1 MRRCARASRPQRHAR
16 LRPVA
21 PPPPRDLSSYDDC
34 PPTAPRVRWTY
45 VRRGSQPAAIN
56 RRAPAADRPRRSRRP
71 PRPRVGAAG
80 DDHLGSGRQR
90 KDVAAARLG
99 RTRRRGTPTVAEY
112 LLAEMLDRQP
122 GQVQDLLLRTSLLN
136 HVNGELADL
145 LTGRP
150 GSEGI
155 LLELED
161 ANAFV
166 LSLDPGRTWFRFHQL
181 FGDMLRLEL
190 RRTLVRRRRAMAAA
204 RRPCPGSRRRARHQ
218 AAAPSGDRDAARGAR
233 VPSGGARGVP
243 RRRAPAT

>member
-1 MRRCARASRPQRHAR
+1 MSSVVQNQPLSIDARQPLIARDGLVARLDRASARQVTSSR
-16 LRPVA
+16 LRP
-21 PPPPRDLSSYDDC
+21 
-34 PPTAPRVRWTY
+34 
-45 VRRGSQPAAIN
+45 AAE
-56 RRAPAADRPRRSRRP
+56 
-71 PRPRVGAAG
+71 
-80 DDHLGSGRQR
+80 
-90 KDVAAARLG
+90 DVAAARLG

-122 GQVQDLLLRTSLLN
+122 GQVQDLLLRTSLVD

-218 AAAPSGDRDAARGAR
+218 AAAPSGDRDAARAAR
-233 VPSGGARGVP
+233 VPPAALEEFHAAGRLQPGAGEFARLG
-243 RRRAPAT
+243 